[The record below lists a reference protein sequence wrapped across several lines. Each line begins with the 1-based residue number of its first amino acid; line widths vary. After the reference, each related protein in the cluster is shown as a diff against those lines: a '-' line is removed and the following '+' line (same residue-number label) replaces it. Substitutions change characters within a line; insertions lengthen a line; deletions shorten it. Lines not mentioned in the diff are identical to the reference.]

1 MHPTEIHLNRD
12 RTQLA
17 VTWDDGTTEIFPAAV
32 LRVHT
37 RDAASVRK
45 TLEGV
50 AQPVASEVTITAV
63 EPVGSYGVRLV
74 FSDGHDRGIFPWPY
88 LAEIARESASPR

>member
-1 MHPTEIHLNRD
+1 MHPTEIHLNRG

-17 VTWDDGTTEIFPAAV
+17 VTWDDGSTEIFPAAV
-32 LRVHT
+32 LRLHA
-37 RDAASVRK
+37 RDAASVRR

-50 AQPVASEVTITAV
+50 AQPVASDVTITAV

-88 LAEIARESASPR
+88 LAEIAGESAPPR